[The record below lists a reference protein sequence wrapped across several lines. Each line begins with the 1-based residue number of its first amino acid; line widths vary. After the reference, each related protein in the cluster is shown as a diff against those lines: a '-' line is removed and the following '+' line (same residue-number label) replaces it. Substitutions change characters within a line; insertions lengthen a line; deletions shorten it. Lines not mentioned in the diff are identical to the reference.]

1 MCTRWRDGTT
11 PGVCYIAVVKKWNGS
26 LPGQAAFRYG
36 AWALALVYAWW
47 FFRWSVRGDHFFFAD
62 DWDWFRRAEF
72 FTLKQQ
78 WSVLPQY
85 YLNDRPVGA
94 LIIRALYRTFGLNPA
109 PSNWLCLGLHLANM
123 TLLLALAR
131 RLIRS
136 WWAAAAT
143 ALAYGTWS
151 AALRGVSWFADI
163 FDLLGLTQ
171 ILLTMLAFSSRRG
184 WIRLCSVVL
193 CFLALRTKEAA
204 IGLPGMLLVYLLV
217 SYPPRD
223 WLREATR
230 RLWPHFLLSLLF
242 LALYAPMIVGHR
254 GCADRHCCKGP
265 RSRRSG

>member
-1 MCTRWRDGTT
+1 MRTRWRDGTT
-11 PGVCYIAVVKKWNGS
+11 LGVCYIAVVKKWNGS

-78 WSVLPQY
+78 WSLLPQY

-136 WWAAAAT
+136 WWVAAAT

-171 ILLTMLAFSSRRG
+171 ILLTMLASPRGAGGSAYAASFSTSWRCAPKRRQSG
-184 WIRLCSVVL
+184 CPRCCWCTYW
-193 CFLALRTKEAA
+193 FRTRRA
-204 IGLPGMLLVYLLV
+204 IGCEKRQGGCGRISCCRCCFSRCM
-217 SYPPRD
+217 
-223 WLREATR
+223 R
-230 RLWPHFLLSLLF
+230 R
-242 LALYAPMIVGHR
+242 
-254 GCADRHCCKGP
+254 
-265 RSRRSG
+265 